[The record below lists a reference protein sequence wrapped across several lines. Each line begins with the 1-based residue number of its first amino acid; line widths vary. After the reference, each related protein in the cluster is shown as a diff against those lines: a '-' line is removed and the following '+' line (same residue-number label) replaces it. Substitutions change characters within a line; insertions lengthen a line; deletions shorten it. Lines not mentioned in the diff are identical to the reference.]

1 MKMISHCKKYDL
13 FCDTPFDAIGLCF
26 FSMNEGRE
34 TFVSFHR
41 ETCSSTVRQNHN
53 DHLETILI
61 TPVRVKHK

>member
-26 FSMNEGRE
+26 SSMNEG
-34 TFVSFHR
+34 R